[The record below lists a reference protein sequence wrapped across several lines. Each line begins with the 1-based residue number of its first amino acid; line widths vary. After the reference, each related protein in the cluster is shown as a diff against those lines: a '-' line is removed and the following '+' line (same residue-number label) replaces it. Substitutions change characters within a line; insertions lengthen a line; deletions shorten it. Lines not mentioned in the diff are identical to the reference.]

1 MQAID
6 KLDYDKA
13 TLRVLLFL
21 YKEERA
27 KITSIIRGVP
37 VGQRAAYTALSTLVG
52 LKLVEEQVSEGF
64 PFTRNFILTEKGQK
78 VSEKL
83 AEIQAILET

>member
-1 MQAID
+1 MQAME

-21 YKEERA
+21 YKEGGA
-27 KITSIIRGVP
+27 KITSIIKGVP
-37 VGQRAAYTALSTLVG
+37 VGQRAAYTALSTLMG
-52 LKLVEEQVSEGF
+52 LKLVEEQISKDF
-64 PFTRNFILTEKGQK
+64 PFTRNFILTEKGKK
-78 VSEKL
+78 VAEKL

>member
-13 TLRVLLFL
+13 TLRVLFFL
-21 YKEERA
+21 YKGGA
-27 KITSIIRGVP
+27 KITSIIKGVP
-37 VGQRAAYTALSTLVG
+37 VGQRAAYTALSTLMG
-52 LKLVEEQVSEGF
+52 LKLVEEQISEEF

-78 VSEKL
+78 VAEKL

>member
-1 MQAID
+1 MRAID

-21 YKEERA
+21 YKGGGA
-27 KITSIIRGVP
+27 KITRIIKGVP
-37 VGQRAAYTALSTLVG
+37 VGQRAAYTALSTLIG
-52 LKLVEEQVSEGF
+52 LKLVEEQISKDF
-64 PFTRNFILTEKGQK
+64 PFTRNFILTQKGQK

-83 AEIQAILET
+83 AEIQALLET